1 MIIGALTIFS
11 IMLSFVIMLI
21 VLAKINR
28 QLDNIQKS
36 LYFIEKKIKEEEV
49 FVTKTTQV
57 VDRIEHEIKDLEGE
71 IEWKG

>member
-1 MIIGALTIFS
+1 
-11 IMLSFVIMLI
+11 MLSFVIMLI